1 LGFPPTVFSHDGKN
15 ISGGKPAH
23 VCITHLPTDHQGA
36 ARAFT
41 LTRTRCITGIETLV
55 DNGEVSTSWRGM
67 PSIDEYGKWL
77 LQCTGVDSGDNKRA
91 FEDIIPYALYE
102 VTKYIRFST
111 YHPYNYR
118 DGIESWLAEGTRLRY
133 LSSNQSLP
141 EGLDNLR
148 LHPFPET
155 HIIASML
162 GRLTGIRDPELRQLE
177 KGLRVTDLA
186 FVKQH
191 LQSLKD
197 KCLCWKCT
205 AKPESFEGPYNPC
218 ERDVFMDNIS
228 NVLADILALSL
239 FVYPDNLRI
248 RIPVRSHQDR
258 QSEFRSTIASILY
271 SGNISVMDFD
281 QLLDWAL
288 TLAGHDVRGELK
300 AHDWVASSSLGQAI
314 WPTIFDTEIAAKHGF
329 LSLQLHSGVF
339 RYEEETY
346 KLVKAHVVL
355 EEVAAVVTQAQDA
368 IPVVKPWNQFP
379 ELKVDWRVQVNENV
393 LEVSLGLRGA
403 SGKLALTTISPSRAL
418 ANLATALMVENCP
431 HSPDAALVK
440 LDKFTKH
447 THPIDPTVP
456 VTCCEDNATGEIAVV
471 PVSGCDGLRL
481 VSLACGNLYVPLVIQ
496 GEACLACCLYVCRK
510 VSHPI
515 LIQ

>member
-1 LGFPPTVFSHDGKN
+1 
-15 ISGGKPAH
+15 
-23 VCITHLPTDHQGA
+23 
-36 ARAFT
+36 
-41 LTRTRCITGIETLV
+41 
-55 DNGEVSTSWRGM
+55 
-67 PSIDEYGKWL
+67 
-77 LQCTGVDSGDNKRA
+77 
-91 FEDIIPYALYE
+91 
-102 VTKYIRFST
+102 
-111 YHPYNYR
+111 
-118 DGIESWLAEGTRLRY
+118 
-133 LSSNQSLP
+133 
-141 EGLDNLR
+141 
-148 LHPFPET
+148 
-155 HIIASML
+155 
-162 GRLTGIRDPELRQLE
+162 
-177 KGLRVTDLA
+177 
-186 FVKQH
+186 
-191 LQSLKD
+191 
-197 KCLCWKCT
+197 
-205 AKPESFEGPYNPC
+205 
-218 ERDVFMDNIS
+218 
-228 NVLADILALSL
+228 
-239 FVYPDNLRI
+239 
-248 RIPVRSHQDR
+248 
-258 QSEFRSTIASILY
+258 
-271 SGNISVMDFD
+271 
-281 QLLDWAL
+281 
-288 TLAGHDVRGELK
+288 
-300 AHDWVASSSLGQAI
+300 
-314 WPTIFDTEIAAKHGF
+314 
-329 LSLQLHSGVF
+329 VF